1 MVRFTLCRH
10 GEPLVEGSLADVA
23 AALGLSVSAVS
34 KRAASGTVDADGYVV
49 ERFPPKPRKE
59 PEEPEEPHAPW
70 SPGTSPTLRMLRKR
84 REEYDWYEPRW
95 ER

>member
-34 KRAASGTVDADGYVV
+34 QRAAKGTVDADGYVV
-49 ERFPPKPRKE
+49 ERFPPKPRQE
-59 PEEPEEPHAPW
+59 PEEPYEQW
-70 SPGTSPTLRMLRKR
+70 SPGTSPTLRVLRKR
-84 REEYDWYEPRW
+84 REEYDGYEPRW
-95 ER
+95 EK